1 MKEMLKKLWRGDF
14 SLARTYWLYNLAI
27 PALFIWIFGTF
38 YLTWVALLAAQNKM
52 ASAYI
57 AFFAM
62 KILGYSYGII
72 STVGLWRSS
81 ARYTGP
87 ASWRF
92 LGKATV
98 WFAVIA
104 YVRDYWSLFK
114 ALFSQEAF
122 LALLEPIMLLNQL

>member
-1 MKEMLKKLWRGDF
+1 MLKKLWRGDF

-27 PALFIWIFGTF
+27 PLLFILIFGMF
-38 YLTWVALLAAQNKM
+38 YLKWVALLAAQNNM

-57 AFFAM
+57 AYFAFR
-62 KILGYSYGII
+62 LLLYSYGII
-72 STVGLWRSS
+72 ATVGLWRSS

-104 YVRDYWSLFK
+104 YVKDYWSLFK

-122 LALLEPIMLLNQL
+122 LALLEPIIRLNQL